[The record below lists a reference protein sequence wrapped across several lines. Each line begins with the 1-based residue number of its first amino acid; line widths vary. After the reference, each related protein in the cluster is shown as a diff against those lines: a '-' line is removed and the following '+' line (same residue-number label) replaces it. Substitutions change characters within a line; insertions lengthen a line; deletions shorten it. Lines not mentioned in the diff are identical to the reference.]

1 MKPTMDEIMQILD
14 GSVREIMQT
23 LKGPVRLWHLVWL
36 LLALWAFLMIGLYQ
50 LQARLISELNK
61 FLYEL
66 REAPPPQ

>member
-14 GSVREIMQT
+14 GPVREIMQT
-23 LKGPVRLWHLVWL
+23 LNGPVRVWHLVWL
-36 LLALWAFLMIGLYQ
+36 LLALWAFLMVGLYQ